1 MTNEEWKEV
10 EDLLNGQWCPVN
22 LLIDGYKVS
31 YVLTRVGMTLKI
43 MTYVDGEWRGA
54 WHDECEE
61 SKRFACPKKIGL
73 GRKYKAALKKI
84 GKRYLKERNIDLD
97 KTKTMY
103 SPFWTSFKRLKA
115 HLIKNNKSI
124 ELIKEGTNANI

>member
-1 MTNEEWKEV
+1 MTPEDWKEV
-10 EDLLNGQWCPVN
+10 EDLLNGQWCPAN

-43 MTYVDGEWRGA
+43 MTYVNGEWWGA

-61 SKRFACPKKIGL
+61 SRRFACPKKIGHS
-73 GRKYKAALKKI
+73 RKFKAGLKKLRKSTL
-84 GKRYLKERNIDLD
+84 KRMRIDSE
-97 KTKTMY
+97 KTTIIY

-115 HLIKNNKSI
+115 HLTKNNKSI
-124 ELIKEGTNANI
+124 ELIK